1 MVIQIS
7 FVLSQATPINS
18 SDIDKNILLQSNFLN
33 KSTIFHRTVLHKKY
47 TKARE
52 VDRWDII
59 GDYFTGLDKC

>member
-7 FVLSQATPINS
+7 FLLSQAAPIDRS
-18 SDIDKNILLQSNFLN
+18 AIDENIRVQSNFLN
-33 KSTIFHRTVLHKKY
+33 KSTIFHRTVLRKKY

-59 GDYFTGLDKC
+59 GVS